1 MEKIKQKKAATP
13 WGCGSY
19 MVPAGGIE
27 GKPLSNNELHDFG
40 QTHAQGGH
48 DLSYPG
54 NVREDGSRDN
64 VDVRT
69 NFGAMPPSQAQQRT
83 PKIAQA
89 LPKSSPS
96 FLAEETTQNPD
107 NVSIYFDELSEIAK
121 AWPMLSDDLRTGI
134 MTIVRA
140 TSQKSGSE

>member
-1 MEKIKQKKAATP
+1 
-13 WGCGSY
+13 

-27 GKPLSNNELHDFG
+27 GKPLPNKELHDFG
-40 QTHAQGGH
+40 QKRAQVGH

-69 NFGAMPPSQAQQRT
+69 DSGVMPPSQAQQRT

-96 FLAEETTQNPD
+96 FLVEETIRNPH
-107 NVSIYFDELSEIAK
+107 NVSTYFDELSEIVK